1 MIIKT
6 KDKELTNEE
15 FETILNDC
23 CNKVDKL
30 SDDDWQ
36 DIIDRYSLTINYDT
50 LRKNCTGIFGSV
62 FVKKYYEDKFFKLK
76 NNDDNEYLE
85 KLEEKKRELARLQ
98 IQYRDERNAWSKQN
112 YSAARIDSV
121 LNLLEEKIKDISSIN
136 FKIHSTPEKTTMD
149 KCMICMLSDLHIGQT
164 FNSAFGKYNTDIAK
178 KRLNNYLN
186 KVIEISKI
194 HNVSEIYVVGLGD
207 QLSGSIHKTLAISNR
222 ENLIEQIKVATEIIS
237 SFCYELTKY
246 FNKVNFVNVCG
257 NHTRIAKKEDA
268 VHDER
273 LDDTV
278 AWAVSLSLNHIEN
291 FNYLNSVNLDSGIA
305 SLDILGKKYIAVHGD
320 FDGHSKQSVSNLS
333 FMTKQFPYCILS
345 GHMHTPAMNEI
356 NGVKMIQSGSL
367 PGSGCD
373 YTIEKRL
380 TGSPSQTVLVCNK
393 KGIDCIYNVDLKED

>member
-186 KVIEISKI
+186 K
-194 HNVSEIYVVGLGD
+194 L
-207 QLSGSIHKTLAISNR
+207 Q
-222 ENLIEQIKVATEIIS
+222 
-237 SFCYELTKY
+237 
-246 FNKVNFVNVCG
+246 
-257 NHTRIAKKEDA
+257 
-268 VHDER
+268 
-273 LDDTV
+273 
-278 AWAVSLSLNHIEN
+278 
-291 FNYLNSVNLDSGIA
+291 
-305 SLDILGKKYIAVHGD
+305 
-320 FDGHSKQSVSNLS
+320 
-333 FMTKQFPYCILS
+333 
-345 GHMHTPAMNEI
+345 
-356 NGVKMIQSGSL
+356 
-367 PGSGCD
+367 
-373 YTIEKRL
+373 
-380 TGSPSQTVLVCNK
+380 
-393 KGIDCIYNVDLKED
+393 